1 MADGGGFRPAKR
13 YRPGRWRRL
22 ENIVMTA
29 LVAAGAV
36 PHSYVLTTRGHRTGR
51 TRRNPVIVVELDG
64 RRWLVA
70 PYGVVSWVR
79 NARASGRVSVRRRGQ
94 TRNYTI
100 RQAPAE
106 QAGPVLKRYIAI
118 ASATRGYFQA
128 DRNDPVESFVA
139 EAEHHPVF
147 ELVPISADSTTG
159 QPPRAG

>member
-1 MADGGGFRPAKR
+1 MADGEGFRPAKR
-13 YRPGRWRRL
+13 YRPGRWRHL

-29 LVAAGAV
+29 LVAAGVV
-36 PHSYVLTTRGHRTGR
+36 PHSYVLTTRGRRTGR
-51 TRRNPVIVVELDG
+51 TRRNPVIVMELDG

-70 PYGVVSWVR
+70 PYGVVSWVH
-79 NARASGRVSVRRRGQ
+79 NARASGRVSVSRRGQ

-100 RQAPAE
+100 REASPE

-118 ASATRGYFQA
+118 ASATRRYFQA

-147 ELVPISADSTTG
+147 ELVPIGSDSTTG
-159 QPPRAG
+159 EPPRAG

>member
-1 MADGGGFRPAKR
+1 
-13 YRPGRWRRL
+13 
-22 ENIVMTA
+22 
-29 LVAAGAV
+29 V
-36 PHSYVLTTRGHRTGR
+36 PHSYVLTTRGRRTGR

-70 PYGVVSWVR
+70 PYGVVSWVH
-79 NARASGRVSVRRRGQ
+79 NARASGRVSVSRRGH

-100 RQAPAE
+100 REAPAE

-118 ASATRGYFQA
+118 ASATRRYFQA

-147 ELVPISADSTTG
+147 ELVPISSDSTTG
-159 QPPRAG
+159 EPPRAG

>member
-1 MADGGGFRPAKR
+1 
-13 YRPGRWRRL
+13 
-22 ENIVMTA
+22 MTA

-79 NARASGRVSVRRRGQ
+79 NARASGRVSVSRRGQ
-94 TRNYTI
+94 ARNYTI
-100 RQAPAE
+100 REAPAE
-106 QAGPVLKRYIAI
+106 QAGPVRKRYIAI

-128 DRNDPVESFVA
+128 DRDDPVERFAA